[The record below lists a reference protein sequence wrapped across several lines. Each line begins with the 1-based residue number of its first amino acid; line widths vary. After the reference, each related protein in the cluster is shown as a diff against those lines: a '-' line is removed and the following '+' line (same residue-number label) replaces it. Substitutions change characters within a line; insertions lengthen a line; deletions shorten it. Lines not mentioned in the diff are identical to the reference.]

1 MPILLLAGPPGVGK
15 TTLAHVIATHAG
27 YRPVELNAS
36 DDRSAASLG
45 SKVSAAIEH
54 KTSVPNCLILD
65 ELDGT
70 SGSEGAGGVGQL
82 LKILKNR
89 TVHRPI
95 IATCND
101 KYAPVLRDLR
111 QVCFIVDVHAP
122 RRERLLGRLK
132 AVLRSESF
140 TCEDALLSALIDAT
154 AGDIR
159 SCLHALEF
167 ACRPLGRG
175 KRVTAAALAASSG
188 ITVGGGGGLRKEGA
202 TLSVFDLWNMVF
214 QGDAERS
221 SGRIAGRDRNAL
233 TLAADRTLQPT
244 QGTTLASTKAALEWQ
259 RRWDILS
266 EHTDDATFLHGLTDN
281 YLAYRSSDPL
291 LTKAHLA
298 ADTLAFN
305 DANFSHAGQRFLAH
319 SPMTLHR
326 LAAGASAAFS
336 STRGRFTIPTAP
348 KQLREQQAR
357 TTNVVSVC
365 LDSLQGTIRPFH
377 SQTTLLLDVA
387 SPLLTVLSPKVRTV
401 SQQLLSAAER
411 GDVHAAYGVR
421 YRRDTDRT
429 LVLDPPLERI
439 AVYDPPAGTTER
451 SDNPFAVAAVGL
463 RRVLT
468 TQQRTYVSR
477 ELRSH
482 RGASRKRAYDE
493 TNPSDFGGSPLKKR
507 DAANAS
513 QRAYASLAASRVSA
527 QLPQSPSAP
536 ASVKL
541 RTSSSSPAEPTAQ
554 RPAAPTSAKGKWAA
568 FFGAASRRALDRT
581 ASVAST
587 SSSTTTVST
596 TTTTTTTATTSSQR
610 AGGVSHAADI
620 IARYP
625 ASSLR
630 FTFNE
635 GFSSAVR
642 RPVPISDFYL
652 DSGEAAVQPD
662 DEG

>member
-1 MPILLLAGPPGVGK
+1 MPILLLAGAPGVGK

-45 SKVSAAIEH
+45 AKVSAAIEH
-54 KTSVPNCLILD
+54 KTAVPNCLILD

-89 TVHRPI
+89 TIHRPI

-122 RRERLLGRLK
+122 RRERLLARLK
-132 AVLRSESF
+132 AVLHSESY
-140 TCEDALLSALIDAT
+140 TCDDALLSALIDAT

-167 ACRPLGRG
+167 SCRPLARG
-175 KRVTAAALAASSG
+175 KRITASALAASSG
-188 ITVGGGGGLRKEGA
+188 ITVAGGGGLRKEGA
-202 TLSVFDLWNMVF
+202 TLSVFDLWKLVF
-214 QGDAERS
+214 QGNAERS
-221 SGRIAGRDRNAL
+221 QGRVAGRDRNAL
-233 TLAADRTLQPT
+233 TAAADAALRPS
-244 QGTTLASTKAALEWQ
+244 QGTTVASTKAALEWQ
-259 RRWDILS
+259 RRWELMS
-266 EHTDDATFLHGLTDN
+266 EHMDDSTFVHGLADN

-305 DANFSHAGQRFLAH
+305 DANFAHAGQRFLAH

-336 STRGRFTIPTAP
+336 STSGRFAIPTAP
-348 KQLREQQAR
+348 KQLREQRAR
-357 TTNVVSVC
+357 TANVVTVC
-365 LDSLQGTIRPFH
+365 LNSLQSNIRSFH
-377 SQTTLLLDVA
+377 SQSTLLLDVA
-387 SPLLTVLSPKVRTV
+387 SPLLTVLSPKLRTV
-401 SQQLLSAAER
+401 SQQLLSTSER
-411 GDVHAAYGVR
+411 DDLKQLLDVHSTYGVG
-421 YRRDTDRT
+421 YRRDADRS

-439 AVYDPPAGTTER
+439 AVYEPPQGTADR

-468 TQQRTYVSR
+468 TQQRSYVSR

-482 RGASRKRAYDE
+482 RGASRKRAHEDA
-493 TNPSDFGGSPLKKR
+493 NQLDDVASPLKKR

-513 QRAYASLAASRVSA
+513 QRAYASLAASRATA
-527 QLPQSPSAP
+527 QLPSSSSAGSSSK
-536 ASVKL
+536 AG
-541 RTSSSSPAEPTAQ
+541 TSSS
-554 RPAAPTSAKGKWAA
+554 AAPPVAPPPSSDKGKWAA

-581 ASVAST
+581 ASSASSSAATSAPGNT
-587 SSSTTTVST
+587 SS
-596 TTTTTTTATTSSQR
+596 A
-610 AGGVSHAADI
+610 GVSRAADI
-620 IARYP
+620 VAQYP
-625 ASSLR
+625 ASSIR

-642 RPVPISDFYL
+642 RPVPLSEFIVEERQSIAD
-652 DSGEAAVQPD
+652 GATTC
-662 DEG
+662 